1 MKQRAILAGAVAAI
15 IAVGTV
21 APALGAA
28 DSPKPL
34 PIARRDAGVIGFTP
48 ASADPKLAAMLA
60 KAGIGGTALGFT
72 PAESRHA
79 DKAVTVTVAVRARS
93 SFVVHTAP
101 RTNGDVGAATPS
113 AAPGVAPIAY
123 DLGVS
128 VGWQRFAL
136 PPEKP
141 GESGNGGIGLIETS
155 ASLPPKRP
163 ARVRVVNDGQL
174 ISRVGPDPLPPVGTL
189 DVGGS
194 YRLTRHVDLTA
205 GVRYK
210 DQTYRIDRG
219 LDSRRDSQA
228 VYIGTAL
235 RF

>member
-1 MKQRAILAGAVAAI
+1 MAGAVAAM

-28 DSPKPL
+28 EREAL
-34 PIARRDAGVIGFTP
+34 PIARRGATVIGFTP

-72 PAESRHA
+72 PAEPRHS
-79 DKAVTVTVAVRARS
+79 DKPVTVTVAVRARS
-93 SFVVHTAP
+93 TFVVRAQP
-101 RTNGDVGAATPS
+101 RGAGEPGLGATNATP
-113 AAPGVAPIAY
+113 GLAPIAY

-141 GESGNGGIGLIETS
+141 QPGNGAIGLIETS

-163 ARVRVVNDGQL
+163 SRVRMTADAQAVNQ
-174 ISRVGPDPLPPVGTL
+174 IGPDPLPPSGTL
-189 DVGGS
+189 DVGGA

-210 DQTYRIDRG
+210 DQSYRIDRG

-228 VYIGTAL
+228 VFVGTAL

>member
-1 MKQRAILAGAVAAI
+1 VKQRAILAVAAAAM
-15 IAVGTV
+15 IAAGTV

-28 DSPKPL
+28 DQAKPL
-34 PIARRDAGVIGFTP
+34 PIARRDSALVGFTP

-72 PAESRHA
+72 PAEPRRA
-79 DKAVTVTVAVRARS
+79 TDKPVTVTVAVRAKS
-93 SFVVHTAP
+93 SFVVRAAAAEPGALATAP
-101 RTNGDVGAATPS
+101 
-113 AAPGVAPIAY
+113 APGVAPIAY

-136 PPEKP
+136 PPEKQ
-141 GESGNGGIGLIETS
+141 GEQGKGALDLIETS

-163 ARVRVVNDGQL
+163 TRVRVVGDAPAVGHY
-174 ISRVGPDPLPPVGTL
+174 GPDPLPPTGTL
-189 DVGGS
+189 DVGGA
-194 YRLTRHVDLTA
+194 YRLTKHVDLTA

-210 DQTYRIDRG
+210 DQSYRIDRG
-219 LDSRRDSQA
+219 LDSRQDSQA